1 MTTEYTG
8 AERRSGDDRRLD
20 NRRLGDRFAADA
32 WRYSG
37 QPNQRSGADR
47 RSSIERRQES
57 YSQSVQPL
65 PLPEAVA
72 RVIDER
78 RLRVVYQPIYQLKTG
93 QVFAYEAL
101 ARVDAPEFDSL
112 LDLFRAASEA
122 GMVGELGHLH
132 RSQAVKHCPHEPL
145 FINIFP
151 TEFDYGLL
159 VRPDDAIFRHKH
171 SVYIEIT
178 ESIPLSHF
186 DQCHDVIQ
194 ELREKGVM
202 LAIDDLG
209 AGFSNLKYIADLVP
223 DIVKLDRNLIS
234 GVREGNRQAKLIRLM
249 VSLCKDMGA
258 KVVAEGIETIQ
269 ELIVAERAGVD
280 FCQGF
285 LLGRP
290 GPSPSGNPW
299 PAFH

>member
-1 MTTEYTG
+1 MTGGYTG
-8 AERRSGDDRRLD
+8 FERRSGDDRRLV
-20 NRRLGDRFAADA
+20 NRRLGDRFAADS

-37 QPNQRSGADR
+37 QPNLRDGADR
-47 RSSIERRQES
+47 RSGIERRRES
-57 YSQSVQPL
+57 SGLSVQPL
-65 PLPEAVA
+65 PWPEAVA
-72 RVIDER
+72 RVIEER

-101 ARVDAPEFDSL
+101 ARVEAPEFDSL
-112 LDLFRAASEA
+112 LDLFQAASQV
-122 GMVGELGHLH
+122 GLVGELGHLH
-132 RSQAVKHCPHEPL
+132 RSQAVTHCPHQPL

-151 TEFDYGLL
+151 AELDYGLL

-171 SVYIEIT
+171 PVYIEVT
-178 ESIPLSHF
+178 ESMPLSHF
-186 DQCHDVIQ
+186 DQCHDVIG
-194 ELREKGVM
+194 ELRKKGVM

-223 DIVKLDRNLIS
+223 EVVKLDRSLIS

-258 KVVAEGIETIQ
+258 KVVAEGIETIH
-269 ELIVAERAGVD
+269 ELIVAERAGAD
-280 FCQGF
+280 FCQGY

-290 GPSPSGNPW
+290 SPSPQAGSW
-299 PAFH
+299 PAFR

>member
-1 MTTEYTG
+1 MTTVFTG
-8 AERRSGDDRRLD
+8 VERRSGDDRRLV

-32 WRYSG
+32 WRHSG
-37 QPNQRSGADR
+37 HTNLRSGRDR
-47 RSSIERRQES
+47 RSGYERRRPDLGRPVEA
-57 YSQSVQPL
+57 L

-72 RVIDER
+72 RVIEER
-78 RLRVVYQPIYQLKTG
+78 RLRAVYQPIYQLKTG

-101 ARVDAPEFDSL
+101 ARVEAPEFDTL
-112 LDLFRAASEA
+112 LDLFQAASAA
-122 GMVGELGHLH
+122 GLVGELGHLH
-132 RSQAVKHCPHEPL
+132 RSQAVAHCPHEPL

-151 TEFDYGLL
+151 AELDYGLL
-159 VRPDDAIFRHKH
+159 VRPDDAVFRHKH
-171 SVYIEIT
+171 PVYLEIT
-178 ESIPLSHF
+178 ESVPLSHF
-186 DQCHDVIQ
+186 DQCHDVIG
-194 ELREKGVM
+194 ELRKKGIM

-209 AGFSNLKYIADLVP
+209 AGFSNLKYIADLAP
-223 DIVKLDRNLIS
+223 EIVKLDRGLIS

-258 KVVAEGIETIQ
+258 QVVAEGIETIH

-280 FCQGF
+280 FCQGY

-290 GPSPSGNPW
+290 SPSPSGGSW

>member
-1 MTTEYTG
+1 MTTAFTG
-8 AERRSGDDRRLD
+8 SERRSGKDRRMV
-20 NRRLGDRFAADA
+20 NRRIGDRFAADA
-32 WRYSG
+32 WRFSG
-37 QPNQRSGADR
+37 QPNRREGVDR
-47 RSSIERRQES
+47 RAGVERRLEEIGQHAPAMS
-57 YSQSVQPL
+57 
-65 PLPEAVA
+65 LPEAAVRA
-72 RVIDER
+72 IENGK
-78 RLRVVYQPIYQLKTG
+78 LRVVYQPIYELKTG
-93 QVFAYEAL
+93 NVFAYEAL
-101 ARVDAPEFDSL
+101 ARVDAPEFDTL

-122 GMVGELGHLH
+122 GRVGELGHLH
-132 RSQAVKHCPHEPL
+132 RTQAVTHCPHKPL

-151 TEFDYGLL
+151 TEFDYELL

-178 ESIPLSHF
+178 ESVPLSHF

-194 ELREKGVM
+194 ELRKKGIM

-209 AGFSNLKYIADLVP
+209 AGFSNLKYIADLAPEV
-223 DIVKLDRNLIS
+223 VKLDRSLIS

-249 VSLCKDMGA
+249 VSLCKNMGA

-290 GPSPSGNPW
+290 GPSPNGSPW
-299 PAFH
+299 PAFK

>member
-1 MTTEYTG
+1 MTSIQTG
-8 AERRSGDDRRLD
+8 TERRLGQDRRMA

-37 QPNQRSGADR
+37 QPDR
-47 RSSIERRQES
+47 RSGHDRRDGEDRR
-57 YSQSVQPL
+57 VEIAGPPVKLL
-65 PLPEAVA
+65 PLPEAAA
-72 RVIDER
+72 RVVEEG

-93 QVFAYEAL
+93 KVFAYEAL

-122 GMVGELGHLH
+122 GLVGELGHLH
-132 RSQAVKHCPHEPL
+132 RTQAMTHCPHEPL

-159 VRPDDAIFRHKH
+159 VRPDDALFRHKH
-171 SVYIEIT
+171 PVYIEIT

-194 ELREKGVM
+194 ELRKKGIG

-209 AGFSNLKYIADLVP
+209 AGFSNLKYIADLAP
-223 DIVKLDRNLIS
+223 EIVKLDRGLIS

-258 KVVAEGIETIQ
+258 QVVAEGIETIQ

-290 GPSPSGNPW
+290 GPSPNGDPW